1 MPHTDA
7 ELAARAARGDRT
19 AFEALVRAHEKDVY
33 NLALRLSRSRED
45 AFDLSQEIF
54 LRVWRALPGFKG
66 QAAFSTWLYRLAYNL
81 CLDHARKTKRRRE
94 QPLVRQD
101 EDGTEQPMEWPDMRY
116 SPESEWDKREMRA
129 AIARAME
136 QLTPEQRA
144 VLTMREIQG
153 LSYDEIAEALR
164 LPAGTVKSRLAR
176 ARETLRLILTAGGNF
191 FAPGSSKQANGG
203 ESP

>member
-1 MPHTDA
+1 MSPNDA
-7 ELAARAARGDRT
+7 ELAARAARGDKT

-66 QAAFSTWLYRLAYNL
+66 TAAFSTWLYRLTYNL
-81 CLDHARKTKRRRE
+81 CLDHARKAKRRRE

-101 EDGTEQPMEWPDMRY
+101 GDGPEQPLEWPDLRY
-116 SPESEWDKREMRA
+116 SPESQWDKRELRE
-129 AIARAME
+129 AIARAMHR
-136 QLTPEQRA
+136 LTPEQRA
-144 VLTMREIQG
+144 VLTLREIRG

-176 ARETLRLILTAGGNF
+176 AREALREILVSKGNF
-191 FAPGSSKQANGG
+191 FDSKSSEQAKGG
-203 ESP
+203 EPP